1 MRQHKMMGVPAFIVG
16 DESFVGLDINKL
28 ESLIDYRI
36 EKCPSCGQLL
46 RLPKN
51 KGTIL
56 VTCSKCQEKF
66 QIKT

>member
-1 MRQHKMMGVPAFIVG
+1 MMGVPAFIVG

-28 ESLIDYRI
+28 ESLLDYHI
-36 EKCPSCGQLL
+36 EKCPNCGQLL